1 MKPVQLD
8 AEPANVGATPTEYTT
23 PTIKRRMAAFAYEGL
38 LLVGV
43 LMVAG
48 FLYSSLTQMRH
59 ALVGTLGLQLFLLLV
74 LAAYFGWFWTHG
86 GQTVAMKAWQI
97 RLVDSAG
104 RALTPGRALWRFALA
119 WLWFLPAL
127 ATLHFGGLSS
137 SAQIAGTL
145 AAGVFG
151 YALLAWLHP
160 KGQFWH
166 DVACGTRLIMWR
178 PAPPASP
185 AG

>member
-1 MKPVQLD
+1 M
-8 AEPANVGATPTEYTT
+8 PATAGATLVEYTT

-97 RLVDSAG
+97 RLVDSTG
-104 RALTPGRALWRFALA
+104 RAVTPGRALLRFALA

-127 ATLHFGGLSS
+127 AALHFGGLSGR
-137 SAQIAGTL
+137 AQVAGTL
-145 AAGVFG
+145 AAGVIG

-166 DVACGTRLIMWR
+166 DIVCGTRLIMWR
-178 PAPPASP
+178 PAPSVSAP
-185 AG
+185 G